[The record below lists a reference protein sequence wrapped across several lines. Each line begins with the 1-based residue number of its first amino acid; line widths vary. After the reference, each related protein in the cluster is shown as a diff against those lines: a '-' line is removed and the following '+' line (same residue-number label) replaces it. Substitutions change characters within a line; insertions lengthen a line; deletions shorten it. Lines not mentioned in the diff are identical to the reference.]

1 MRALMSAPIAD
12 SLVCVDVVAPVMLVD
27 SLVAPIVL
35 EGEVLGDVSVELL
48 GIVRS
53 VDAARDGS
61 VELLDVLVESGV
73 DVAVLE
79 LGAEDTPY
87 VELVPDGEVELG
99 LVDAVVFRL
108 PLVVS
113 VVVLWVDRS

>member
-35 EGEVLGDVSVELL
+35 EGEVLGDVGDVSVELL
-48 GIVRS
+48 DIVRS

-61 VELLDVLVESGV
+61 VELLGVLVESGV

-113 VVVLWVDRS
+113 VVVL